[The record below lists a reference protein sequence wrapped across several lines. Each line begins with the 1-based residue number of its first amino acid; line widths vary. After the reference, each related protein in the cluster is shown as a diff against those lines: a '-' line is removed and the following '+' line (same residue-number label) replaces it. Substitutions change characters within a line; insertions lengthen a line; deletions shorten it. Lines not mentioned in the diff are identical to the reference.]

1 MSLRSVVNDSSL
13 RSTLSSKANLLSSVN
28 TQTSSYTLVLN
39 DNGKTI
45 EMNSASVNNLTIP
58 LNSSVPFPVGTVVD
72 VIQYGSG
79 QTTLVATGGVTLRS
93 KEGNLKL
100 TDQYSGATLYKRGT
114 DEWVVV
120 GDLTS

>member
-45 EMNSASVNNLTIP
+45 EMNVESANDLTIP